1 MKLKSWQYLPLIFSL
16 VLMLGCGFIGPLGGL
31 NRTGTCTLGIFAGTM
46 LLLILIDTTWP
57 VLLCICAFAV
67 SGVYSFSEAVRGSLG
82 HHLFWFIIICTTMM
96 SAVTKSGILKRIA
109 VWLISRPITKKNPWY
124 LVAAIYLS
132 VFLLGSFITCTP
144 LMVLYK
150 GLFDQ
155 IFAIV
160 GYEKGNRTAEKLF
173 MGLMFSAAMSS
184 GFTPFGHPMSL
195 LSIETFS
202 KIADINILKYVL
214 VSIPV
219 CTAVLFGLLL
229 VFRFCFRLDLS
240 GFRHFD
246 PADMLRELGPVK
258 KEEKF
263 CLGILIFNIL
273 WWVLPS
279 AIENVLP
286 GVYAVMDRLTYIFPV
301 FLATAALSIIPV
313 NGKPVLNFSV
323 ALRDGSAAWATGFPV
338 AFSMLFGSALVRPE
352 AGIIDFLSRAAGP
365 VLGNMNGFV
374 FVLITCLGCTLVANF
389 ASVTLGMTIFSTIS
403 VTFLMGNVVTGVNA
417 AALCIALA
425 NVAGYSFSTPICAY
439 SALTA
444 QSGWVRKGEQMR
456 LGLSSGMI
464 FSLIIGSATYL
475 IGSMVM

>member
-16 VLMLGCGFIGPLGGL
+16 VLMFGCGFFPQFGGL
-31 NRTGTCTLGIFAGTM
+31 GRTGVGTLSIFLGTM
-46 LLLILIDTTWP
+46 LLLITVDTTWP

-67 SGVYSFSEAVRGSLG
+67 SGIYSLSDAVRGSLG
-82 HHLFWFIIICTTMM
+82 HQLFWFIIICTTMM
-96 SAVTKSGILKRIA
+96 SVITKTGILKRIA

-124 LVAAIYLS
+124 LLTAIYLS

-155 IFAIV
+155 IFAVV

-173 MGLMFSAAMSS
+173 MGLLFSAAMSS

-195 LSIETFS
+195 LAIETFS
-202 KIADINILKYVL
+202 HITTVNILKFIL
-214 VSIPV
+214 ISIPV
-219 CTAVLFGLLL
+219 CILVLFCMLL
-229 VFRFCFRLDLS
+229 VFRFVFRLDLS
-240 GFRHFD
+240 DFQRFD

-263 CLGILIFNIL
+263 CLCILLFNIF

-279 AIENVLP
+279 MIEHAAP
-286 GVYAVMDRLTYIFPV
+286 GLYAFMDRLTYIFPV
-301 FLATAALSIIPV
+301 FLSVAILSFIPV
-313 NGKPVLNFSV
+313 NGRPLVNLGV

-352 AGIIDFLSRAAGP
+352 TGIIDFLSRTAGP
-365 VLGNMNGFV
+365 VLGSMNGYL
-374 FVLITCLGCTLVANF
+374 FVLLTCLSCTLVANF
-389 ASVTLGMTIFSTIS
+389 ASVTLGMTIFTTIS
-403 VTFLMGNVVTGVNA
+403 VSFLMGNIVTGVNA

-456 LGLSSGMI
+456 LGLSTGLI
-464 FSLIIGSATYL
+464 FSLVIGSATYL